1 VQDNFITQI
10 ECDELAKMMKSKFQH
25 YLESR
30 EFVIQAK
37 KDKNAI
43 YVTVTLQNADTSYCY
58 PVEARIDA
66 ANESLTE
73 RRSVLFL
80 IDYIDLYFE
89 EFLTDG
95 GEDLFIPID
104 WSDYEWDTVNFQLK
118 GQVLNRALET
128 KASNLIDANA

>member
-10 ECDELAKMMKSKFQH
+10 ECDELAKMMHAKYQY

-30 EFVIQAK
+30 EFFIAAK

-43 YVTVTLQNADTSYCY
+43 HVTITLQNPDGSYCY
-58 PVEARIDA
+58 PVQARIDA
-66 ANESLTE
+66 ANESLTD
-73 RRSVLFL
+73 RRSALFL

-118 GQVLNRALET
+118 GQVLNNALET
-128 KASNLIDANA
+128 KASKLIDANT